1 MAEINYSTIASLP
14 AMFFEQADRK
24 GDAPFLWAKKD
35 KKFQPRSW
43 RNSADT
49 VLQLAAGLQ
58 ELGIKAEDRVVLV
71 SENRPEW
78 CLADLAIM
86 AAGAITV
93 PGYTTNTVQDHTHIL
108 NNSGAVAAIVST
120 TALSRQLLPAAL
132 QAKACKTVITM
143 EEPYETKKLRGLK
156 LEDWAEVVAN
166 GKGAEAAIREQV
178 DRLERTDTACIIYT
192 SGTGGTPK
200 GVMLSHGAIIC
211 NCMGAHDVLEEV
223 DLDQEVFLSF
233 LPLSHAYE
241 HSGGQ
246 FFPISIGAEI
256 YYAESIEKLLDNLGE
271 VRPTVMFSVPRLFEA
286 IRTRVQ
292 RGLKDQSNF
301 KRKLFDKT
309 LSLGKKRYEQNG
321 RLGLVDN
328 LIDQVLERLVRSKIK
343 DRFGGR
349 LKAFVAG
356 GAALNYEVGLFFE
369 ALGLPL
375 LQGYGQTEAAP
386 VISVNRLG
394 KVKLH
399 TVGPPMK
406 GVDVK
411 IASDGEIL
419 VRGELLM
426 QGYWCNE
433 EATRQ
438 TLSKDGWL
446 HTGDIGQLDEDG
458 YLEITDR
465 KKDIIVNAGGD
476 NISPAR
482 VEGLVSLQDEI
493 GQIMVYGDKKPNLVA
508 VIIPDPEWL
517 FGWCKEEGLSN
528 SLESLANEERLR
540 KVIANAVSEANQS
553 LSNIEKVRKFI
564 IGTEDFTT
572 DNELMTP
579 SMKIR
584 RHKIREIYQGQLEGL
599 YPKGR

>member
-1 MAEINYSTIASLP
+1 MVAINYSTVASLP
-14 AMFFEQADRK
+14 AMFFEQADDK
-24 GDAPFLWAKKD
+24 GEAPFLWAKEN
-35 KKFQPRSW
+35 KKFQPISW
-43 RNSADT
+43 REGAET

-58 ELGIKAEDRVVLV
+58 ELGIKAGDRVVLV

-86 AAGAITV
+86 ATGAITV

-120 TALSRQLLPAAL
+120 TALSKRVLPAAL
-132 QAKACKTVITM
+132 QAKACKTVISI
-143 EEPYETKKLRGLK
+143 EEPYETKNLRGLK
-156 LEDWAEVVAN
+156 LEDWSEVIEN
-166 GKGAEAAIREQV
+166 GKGAESAIREQL
-178 DRLERTDTACIIYT
+178 DRLERTNTACIIYT

-223 DLDQEVFLSF
+223 GLDQEVFLSF

-256 YYAESIEKLLDNLGE
+256 YYAESIEKLLDNLAE

-286 IRTRVQ
+286 IRTRVL
-292 RGLKDQSNF
+292 RGLKDQSSF
-301 KRKLFDKT
+301 KQGLFEKT
-309 LSLGKKRYEQNG
+309 LSLGKKRYEQGG
-321 RLGLVDN
+321 RLGP
-328 LIDQVLERLVRSKIK
+328 IDGLADGILERLVRSKVK

-356 GAALNYEVGLFFE
+356 GAALNYEIGLFFE

-399 TVGPPMK
+399 TVGPALK
-406 GVDVK
+406 GVDLK
-411 IASDGEIL
+411 IANDGEIL

-426 QGYWCNE
+426 QGYWGND

-482 VEGLVSLQDEI
+482 VEGLVSLQEEI

-517 FGWCKEEGLSN
+517 AAWCKEEGLEN
-528 SLESLANEERLR
+528 TLTDLAKEERLH
-540 KVIANAVSEANQS
+540 KVVGAAISASNQD

-564 IGTEDFTT
+564 IGTEEFTT

-584 RHKIREIYQGQLEGL
+584 RHKIKEIYQDKLEAL
-599 YPKGR
+599 YKKGR